1 MSLQFTSLIAINTR
15 LHQRLQM
22 GGTQAAFGRSV
33 IPDLEST
40 QIAEQVEGRIRI
52 RLRERYTFPLK
63 LTDKDA
69 VLALAS
75 IVEKLTICDILA
87 PAFAGVDPSGEGG
100 YIRNEFCMQGEK
112 ELKQLLDS
120 FIKGENPIG
129 ISSNSQTRSPVVGK
143 RSGGVMIEF

>member
-1 MSLQFTSLIAINTR
+1 MTLQFTSLLAINTR

-22 GGTQAAFGRSV
+22 GGAQAAFGRSV
-33 IPDLEST
+33 IPDPESE
-40 QIAEQVEGRIRI
+40 QIAEQVEGRVRM
-52 RLRERYTFPLK
+52 RLRERYAFPLK

-100 YIRNEFCMQGEK
+100 DIHNKFCVQGEK
-112 ELKQLLDS
+112 ELEQLMES
-120 FIKGENPIG
+120 FITGENPIG
-129 ISSNSQTRSPVVGK
+129 VSINSQTRSPVVGK
-143 RSGGVMIEF
+143 RTSGVMIDF